1 MSNRNGTSR
10 AAQGKA
16 NKGGMRWRDVAG
28 IDWASEEHALC
39 VVDDTGVSV
48 AGELFSHEESGIRA
62 LIARLRALDV
72 CRVAIERPDGVLVER
87 LLEAGF
93 TVLPVH
99 PNKLKATRPRYEAS
113 GGKSDGFDAFVLAEL
128 ARTDSHRLRALR
140 PDSDETKALRALTR
154 TREDLV
160 AARVRLANELRA
172 QLEAFWPGA
181 ARIFVD
187 VDSPIALAFLQ
198 RYPTPAD
205 ARGLGERRLEGFLA
219 RNRYWGRRSAAEL
232 LERLRSA
239 PAGRAEA
246 LETEA
251 RRGAV
256 LGLVAALRPI
266 VEQIRELTSQIARAV
281 RAHPDGQVFLP
292 LFKDPK
298 SVVTAARL
306 VAEIG
311 DDRCRYP
318 SPESLAADAGMA
330 PVARESGKRKVAAFR
345 WACDKRLRE
354 AVACLA
360 NSTRHHHPWAREVY
374 LEPAPAGST
383 TRMRSAFLV
392 EPGCGFSGAA
402 GRTESLTTPPNTA
415 TCEGSNPRGVDTG
428 SLTGPLRDRRRRRW
442 GPHAPGLA
450 GPRRSPG
457 PPPSRSPGRSGS
469 SPPPCRAR

>member
-1 MSNRNGTSR
+1 MERC
-10 AAQGKA
+10 
-16 NKGGMRWRDVAG
+16 AG

-39 VVDDTGVSV
+39 VVEETGVSV
-48 AGELFSHEESGIRA
+48 AGELFSHQESGIRA
-62 LIARLRALDV
+62 LVARMRALGV
-72 CRVAIERPDGVLVER
+72 GRVAIERPDGLLVDR

-113 GGKSDGFDAFVLAEL
+113 GGKSDGFDAFCLAEL
-128 ARTDSHRLRALR
+128 ARTDSHRLRALC

-160 AARVRLANELRA
+160 GARVRLANELRA
-172 QLEAFWPGA
+172 QLDGFWPGA
-181 ARIFVD
+181 ARIFGD
-187 VDSPIALAFLQ
+187 IDSPIGLAFLE
-198 RYPTPAD
+198 RYPAPAD
-205 ARGLGERRLEGFLA
+205 ARGLGEKRLAGFLA
-219 RNRYWGRRSAAEL
+219 RHGYCGRRPAAEL

-239 PAGRAEA
+239 PEGRSGA

-266 VEQIRELTSQIARAV
+266 VAQIRELTSQIAGAV

-311 DDRCRYP
+311 DDRSRYP
-318 SPESLAADAGMA
+318 TRESLAADAGMA

-345 WACDKRLRE
+345 WACDKRLRD

-360 NSTRHHHPWAREVY
+360 NSTRHTHPWARGVY
-374 LEPAPAGST
+374 LGARARGLEHPHAIRVLGRAWLRVLWRCWQDEVAYEPAKHGNLIRLQP
-383 TRMRSAFLV
+383 
-392 EPGCGFSGAA
+392 
-402 GRTESLTTPPNTA
+402 
-415 TCEGSNPRGVDTG
+415 TG
-428 SLTGPLRDRRRRRW
+428 G
-442 GPHAPGLA
+442 
-450 GPRRSPG
+450 
-457 PPPSRSPGRSGS
+457 
-469 SPPPCRAR
+469 

>member
-1 MSNRNGTSR
+1 MERC
-10 AAQGKA
+10 
-16 NKGGMRWRDVAG
+16 AG

-39 VVDDTGVSV
+39 VVDAEGVSV
-48 AGELFSHEESGIRA
+48 AGELFSHEESGVRA
-62 LIARLRALDV
+62 LVARLRVLDV
-72 CRVAIERPDGVLVER
+72 CRVAIERPDGLLVDR

-128 ARTDSHRLRALR
+128 ARTDSHRLRALC

-160 AARVRLANELRA
+160 GARVRLANELRA
-172 QLEAFWPGA
+172 QLDGFWPGA
-181 ARIFVD
+181 ARIFGD
-187 VDSPIALAFLQ
+187 IDSPIGLAFLE
-198 RYPTPAD
+198 RYPAPAD
-205 ARGLGERRLEGFLA
+205 ARGLGEKRLAGFLA
-219 RNRYWGRRSAAEL
+219 RHGYCGRRSAAEL

-239 PAGRAEA
+239 PEGRSGA

-266 VEQIRELTSQIARAV
+266 VAQIRELTSQIAGAV

-311 DDRCRYP
+311 DDRSRYP
-318 SPESLAADAGMA
+318 TRESLAADAGMA

-345 WACDKRLRE
+345 WACDKRLRD

-360 NSTRHHHPWAREVY
+360 NSTRHTHPWARGVY
-374 LEPAPAGST
+374 LDARA
-383 TRMRSAFLV
+383 
-392 EPGCGFSGAA
+392 
-402 GRTESLTTPPNTA
+402 
-415 TCEGSNPRGVDTG
+415 RG
-428 SLTGPLRDRRRRRW
+428 LEH
-442 GPHAPGLA
+442 PHAIRVL
-450 GPRRSPG
+450 
-457 PPPSRSPGRSGS
+457 GRAWLRVLWRCWQDEVAYDPAKHGNLIRLQ
-469 SPPPCRAR
+469 PVGG